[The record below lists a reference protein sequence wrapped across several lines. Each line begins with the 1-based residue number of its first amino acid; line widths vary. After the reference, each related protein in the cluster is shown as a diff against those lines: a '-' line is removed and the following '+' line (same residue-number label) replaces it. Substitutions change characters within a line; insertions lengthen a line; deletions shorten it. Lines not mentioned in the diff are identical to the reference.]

1 MPHWTPFSAG
11 QAFAISHTEW
21 IQSELAKHS
30 HPVLVQGQKVGKL
43 HNLRF
48 EYALSGQSRGDR
60 VTGTE
65 IIVRLTPGE
74 QITDETVQARAL
86 KATTRALKREAE
98 RLLRPRLAGLSH
110 KHNLPFEGFSVKQ
123 LKRRWGSCDSH
134 RNITLNLYLME
145 LPWEFIDYVLLHELT
160 HTVHMNHGTDFWA
173 LLTTLEPRA
182 RSISKQLR
190 QHHPGI
196 GGWQA

>member
-1 MPHWTPFSAG
+1 MPHWTPYSAG
-11 QAFAISHTEW
+11 QAFALSHTTW
-21 IQSELAKHS
+21 IQAELAKHS
-30 HPVLVQGQKVGKL
+30 HPMLMQGQKIGKL

-48 EYALSGQSRGDR
+48 EYVLSGQATTNR
-60 VTGTE
+60 VTSTE
-65 IIVRLTPGE
+65 IIVRLTPDE
-74 QITDETVQARAL
+74 QPTDESVQTRAL
-86 KATTRALKREAE
+86 QAATRALKREGE
-98 RLLRPRLAGLSH
+98 RLLRPRLQNLSD

-160 HTVHMNHGTDFWA
+160 HTVHMNHGPHFWE

-182 RSISKQLR
+182 RDLSKQLR
-190 QHHPGI
+190 KHQPVVGA
-196 GGWQA
+196 WEA